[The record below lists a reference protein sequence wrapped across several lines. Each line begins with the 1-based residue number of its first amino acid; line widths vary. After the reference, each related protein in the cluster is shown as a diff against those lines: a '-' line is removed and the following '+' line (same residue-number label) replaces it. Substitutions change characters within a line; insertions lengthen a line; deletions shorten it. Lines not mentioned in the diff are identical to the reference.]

1 MEVLEE
7 KHNMPYTL
15 RRPMFRGGK
24 PNAYGTGITSNLE
37 SRRGF
42 ANGPEEEMLSPDVTV
57 DPQVREAYA
66 RNYGEN
72 IREQMTPSRKEQV
85 LDFLRAFG
93 ASAAPAGEFQTLGSA
108 LGKTGVNF
116 ESIYGPKLQAA
127 RKAGTEGYLAALKG
141 VDEEKLLEYEK
152 LARDAYN
159 VGMYPTYDKA
169 LEAVVKEKIL
179 GKPKDYTQKTFE
191 EYRKYYLDRGNEPSV
206 AALLANIDLKADN
219 DPSFRSKLGSENFK
233 GPINFR
239 QFERTEDG
247 QFKLTNPNFKPRT
260 NETFVD
266 QYTGRF
272 YIFNGKTLVE
282 LEI

>member
-1 MEVLEE
+1 L
-7 KHNMPYTL
+7 K
-15 RRPMFRGGK
+15 
-24 PNAYGTGITSNLE
+24 
-37 SRRGF
+37 
-42 ANGPEEEMLSPDVTV
+42 
-57 DPQVREAYA
+57 
-66 RNYGEN
+66 N
-72 IREQMTPSRKEQV
+72 IE
-85 LDFLRAFG
+85 
-93 ASAAPAGEFQTLGSA
+93 
-108 LGKTGVNF
+108 
-116 ESIYGPKLQAA
+116 
-127 RKAGTEGYLAALKG
+127 
-141 VDEEKLLEYEK
+141 
-152 LARDAYN
+152 
-159 VGMYPTYDKA
+159 
-169 LEAVVKEKIL
+169 
-179 GKPKDYTQKTFE
+179 
-191 EYRKYYLDRGNEPSV
+191 KYYLDRGNEPSV